1 MENTKE
7 LLSESKGE
15 LIGKLNERYGIGKSV
30 IYKRLEFAGISIRQ
44 SEGISFLFS
53 AEIQILDDLHEW
65 IKQGKAMIHFPKPG
79 KGKLAISESG
89 SIDSVADSIE
99 YTTAEEG
106 NQINQLIRAAQE
118 QAAGLLMAQNIL
130 AAQFAAQF
138 KDNPDLLPEDLRSKV
153 RATEETVAPKS
164 IDPGKYALS
173 LIAKMK
179 TA

>member
-30 IYKRLEFAGISIRQ
+30 TYKRLEFLEISIRQ
-44 SEGISFLFS
+44 CEGISFLFS

-65 IKQGKAMIHFPKPG
+65 IKQGKSMVHFPKP
-79 KGKLAISESG
+79 GKLAISESG
-89 SIDSVADSIE
+89 SLESATPSIE

-106 NQINQLIRAAQE
+106 NQINQLIRVAQE

-130 AAQFAAQF
+130 AAQYAAQY

-153 RATEETVAPKS
+153 RATEEAVAPKS
-164 IDPGKYALS
+164 IDPEKYALS

-179 TA
+179 AA

>member
-15 LIGKLNERYGIGKSV
+15 LIQKLNERYGIGKSV
-30 IYKRLEFAGISIRQ
+30 TYKRLEFLEISIRQ

-53 AEIQILDDLHEW
+53 TEIRILDDLHEW
-65 IKQGKAMIHFPKPG
+65 MKQGKSMIHFPKP
-79 KGKLAISESG
+79 GKLAISESG
-89 SIDSVADSIE
+89 SIESATPSIE

-106 NQINQLIRAAQE
+106 NQINQLIRVAQE

-130 AAQFAAQF
+130 AAQY

-153 RATEETVAPKS
+153 QATEEAVAPKS
-164 IDPGKYALS
+164 IDPEKYALS

-179 TA
+179 AA

>member
-15 LIGKLNERYGIGKSV
+15 LIQKLNERYGIGKSV
-30 IYKRLEFAGISIRQ
+30 IYKRLEFLEISIRQ

-65 IKQGKAMIHFPKPG
+65 MKQGKQMIHFSKP
-79 KGKLAISESG
+79 GKLAISESG
-89 SIDSVADSIE
+89 SIESATPSIE

-106 NQINQLIRAAQE
+106 NQINQLIRVAQE

-130 AAQFAAQF
+130 AAQY

-153 RATEETVAPKS
+153 RATEEAVAPKS
-164 IDPGKYALS
+164 IDPEKYALS
-173 LIAKMK
+173 LIAKVK
-179 TA
+179 AA

>member
-15 LIGKLNERYGIGKSV
+15 LIQKLNERYRIGKSV
-30 IYKRLEFAGISIRQ
+30 TYKRLEFLEISIRQ
-44 SEGISFLFS
+44 SEGMNFLFS

-65 IKQGKAMIHFPKPG
+65 IKQGKSMIHFPKR
-79 KGKLAISESG
+79 GKLAISESG
-89 SIDSVADSIE
+89 SIDSASAKIE

-106 NQINQLIRAAQE
+106 NQINQLIRVAQE

-130 AAQFAAQF
+130 AAQY

-153 RATEETVAPKS
+153 RATEEAVAPKS
-164 IDPGKYALS
+164 INPEEYALS

-179 TA
+179 AA

>member
-15 LIGKLNERYGIGKSV
+15 LIQKLNERYGIGKSV
-30 IYKRLEFAGISIRQ
+30 IYKRLEFLEISIRQ

-65 IKQGKAMIHFPKPG
+65 IKQGKPMIQFPKP
-79 KGKLAISESG
+79 GKLAISESG
-89 SIDSVADSIE
+89 SIESASAKIE
-99 YTTAEEG
+99 YTTAESG
-106 NQINQLIRAAQE
+106 NQISQLIRVAQE

-130 AAQFAAQF
+130 AAQF

-153 RATEETVAPKS
+153 RATEEAVAPKS
-164 IDPGKYALS
+164 INPEKYALS

-179 TA
+179 AA

>member
-30 IYKRLEFAGISIRQ
+30 IYKRLEFLEISIRQ

-65 IKQGKAMIHFPKPG
+65 MKQGKSMAHFPKP
-79 KGKLAISESG
+79 GKLAISESG
-89 SIDSVADSIE
+89 SIESASTKIE

-106 NQINQLIRAAQE
+106 NQINQLIRVAQE

-130 AAQFAAQF
+130 AAQF

-153 RATEETVAPKS
+153 RSTEEAVAPKS
-164 IDPGKYALS
+164 IDPEKYALS

-179 TA
+179 AA

>member
-15 LIGKLNERYGIGKSV
+15 LIQKLNERYGIGKSV
-30 IYKRLEFAGISIRQ
+30 SYKRLEFLEISIRQ
-44 SEGISFLFS
+44 SEGMNFLFS

-65 IKQGKAMIHFPKPG
+65 IKQGKSMIHFPKP
-79 KGKLAISESG
+79 GKLAISESG
-89 SIDSVADSIE
+89 SIDSASAKIE
-99 YTTAEEG
+99 YTAEEG
-106 NQINQLIRAAQE
+106 NQINQLIRVAQE

-130 AAQFAAQF
+130 AAQY

-153 RATEETVAPKS
+153 RATEEAVAPKS
-164 IDPGKYALS
+164 INPEEYALS

-179 TA
+179 AA

>member
-15 LIGKLNERYGIGKSV
+15 LIQKLNERYGIGKSV
-30 IYKRLEFAGISIRQ
+30 SYKRLEFLEISIRQ
-44 SEGISFLFS
+44 SEGMNFLFS

-65 IKQGKAMIHFPKPG
+65 IKQGKSMIHFPKP
-79 KGKLAISESG
+79 GKLAISESG
-89 SIDSVADSIE
+89 SIDSAIAKIE
-99 YTTAEEG
+99 YTAEEG
-106 NQINQLIRAAQE
+106 NQINQLIRVAQE

-130 AAQFAAQF
+130 AAQY

-153 RATEETVAPKS
+153 RATEEAVAPKS
-164 IDPGKYALS
+164 INPEEYALS

-179 TA
+179 AA

>member
-15 LIGKLNERYGIGKSV
+15 LIGKLNERYGISKSV
-30 IYKRLEFAGISIRQ
+30 TYKRLEFLEISIRQ

-53 AEIQILDDLHEW
+53 AEIKALDDLHEW

-79 KGKLAISESG
+79 KLAILESG
-89 SIDSVADSIE
+89 SIESASAKIE

-106 NQINQLIRAAQE
+106 NQINQLIRVAQE

-130 AAQFAAQF
+130 AAQY
-138 KDNPDLLPEDLRSKV
+138 KDNPDLLPEDLRSKI
-153 RATEETVAPKS
+153 RATEEAVAPKR
-164 IDPGKYALS
+164 INPEEYALN
-173 LIAKMK
+173 LIAKLK
-179 TA
+179 AA